1 MGKMELA
8 RLNVKCQLTL
18 PLEIR
23 RKIGVKA
30 GDQVVFVEENGRVFI
45 ENAARLT
52 LSPKEDSGGDKHA
65 R

>member
-1 MGKMELA
+1 MELA

-23 RKIGVKA
+23 RIIGVKA
-30 GDQVVFVEENGRVFI
+30 GDQVVFIEEKGRVFI

-52 LSPKEDSGGDKHA
+52 LSAKEDSGGDEQA

>member
-1 MGKMELA
+1 MELA

-23 RKIGVKA
+23 RVIGVKA
-30 GDQVVFVEENGRVFI
+30 GDQVVFIEENGRVFI

-52 LSPKEDSGGDKHA
+52 LSAKEDSGGDEQV

>member
-1 MGKMELA
+1 MELA

-23 RKIGVKA
+23 RVIGVKA
-30 GDQVVFVEENGRVFI
+30 GDQVVFIEENGRVFI

-52 LSPKEDSGGDKHA
+52 LLAKEESGGDEQA